1 MGGECIN
8 LIAGTEMTGPV
19 ALNDREQTGHLNK
32 KRLVGHSDQSALTYA
47 FAIRLS
53 APPALRSTNMDLAVG
68 LRRLAT
74 VFK

>member
-32 KRLVGHSDQSALTYA
+32 KRLVGHGDALTYA

-53 APPALRSTNMDLAVG
+53 APPALRSTNMGLAVG

-74 VFK
+74 VLK